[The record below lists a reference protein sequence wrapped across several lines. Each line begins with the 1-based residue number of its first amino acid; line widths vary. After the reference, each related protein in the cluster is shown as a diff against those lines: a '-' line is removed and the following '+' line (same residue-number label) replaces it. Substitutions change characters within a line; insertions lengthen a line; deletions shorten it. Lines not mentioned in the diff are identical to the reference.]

1 MRGEI
6 LYPLLDRRSIKDFVV
21 IITLLQEVIK
31 WKQQLVANLSE
42 LFKKNWREEQRKRE
56 ELECEVKEHLPQKTV
71 TLEHIGI

>member
-6 LYPLLDRRSIKDFVV
+6 LYPLLDRRSIKDFVA

-56 ELECEVKEHLPQKTV
+56 ELECGVKEHLPQKTV